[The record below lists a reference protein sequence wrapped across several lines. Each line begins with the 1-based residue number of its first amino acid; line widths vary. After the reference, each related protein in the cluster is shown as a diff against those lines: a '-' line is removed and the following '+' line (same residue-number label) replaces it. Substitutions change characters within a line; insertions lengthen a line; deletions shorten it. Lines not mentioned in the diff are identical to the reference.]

1 MWEDMELNT
10 DHIPRFKLAFH
21 IGQFVCTLV
30 LWCMEIAVFR
40 AEGSVVNG
48 NVGWTFAVVWTGRTQ
63 CRLHGLTQLLPV
75 LPLDTSMDL
84 SRHGPTIPQDTQVR
98 PAICNGH
105 A

>member
-1 MWEDMELNT
+1 MWDDIELNT
-10 DHIPRFKLAFH
+10 DHIPPLKLAFH

-48 NVGWTFAVVWTGRTQ
+48 NVGWTFAVVWPSRIPQ
-63 CRLHGLTQLLPV
+63 HLHGLTHLLAV

-98 PAICNGH
+98 PALCNGH
-105 A
+105 T